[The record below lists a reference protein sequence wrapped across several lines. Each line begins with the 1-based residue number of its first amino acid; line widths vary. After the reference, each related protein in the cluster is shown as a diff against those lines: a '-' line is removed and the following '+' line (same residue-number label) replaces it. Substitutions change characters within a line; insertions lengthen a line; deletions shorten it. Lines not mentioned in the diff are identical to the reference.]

1 MKCFFSDSE
10 TAKIVKTIREAESRT
25 SGEIRIH
32 LERRCWR
39 NPTARA
45 AAVFN
50 KLGMNETKD
59 RTGVLI
65 YVAHKSRK
73 VAIIGDSGINQQ
85 VALEFWQ
92 ERCSQL
98 QTYFQKGAYCE
109 GLCATIRTI
118 GEELKHHFPAEKDDV
133 NELSDSISYG

>member
-25 SGEIRIH
+25 SGEIRVH

-39 NPTARA
+39 SATARA

-50 KLGMNETKD
+50 KLGMYKTD
-59 RTGVLI
+59 DHTGVLI
-65 YVAHKSRK
+65 YIALKSRK
-73 VAIIGDSGINQQ
+73 VAIIGDSGINQH
-85 VALEFWQ
+85 VHLEFWR
-92 ERCSQL
+92 ESCGQL
-98 QTYFQKGAYCE
+98 QKSFQKEAYCE
-109 GLCATIRTI
+109 GICATIRTI
-118 GEELKHHFPAEKDDV
+118 GEELKHHFPAQENDS